1 MRRAIN
7 GDGPRKAANSPPKPK
22 ILNSQVGISIF
33 HTKDFLLW
41 NPDKALTTYNFITGD
56 SEHQKFEGEYLVREN
71 ENDRCIR
78 YTA

>member
-1 MRRAIN
+1 MAMAQEKQ
-7 GDGPRKAANSPPKPK
+7 PTHPPKPK

-33 HTKDFLLW
+33 NSKDFLLR
-41 NPDKALTTYNFITGD
+41 NPDKALITYNFITGD